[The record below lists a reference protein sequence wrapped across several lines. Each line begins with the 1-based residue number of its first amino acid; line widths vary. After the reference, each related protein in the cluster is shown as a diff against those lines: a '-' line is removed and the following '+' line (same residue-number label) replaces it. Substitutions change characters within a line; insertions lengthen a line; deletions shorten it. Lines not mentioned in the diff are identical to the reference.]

1 MHFHACLICLLGC
14 ILLATV
20 VVADEATV
28 QLPTSADGDTNS
40 QILQRLEERLD
51 EIESQNQELREA
63 NRLLLGEL
71 EREPQPG
78 LAPNAARTITRTPG
92 DGVTISML
100 NDSSELQFGA
110 AISALAIASTKR
122 PFSSG
127 LPLFLLPESPTEQNS
142 NTFDLH
148 ARQTTLFA
156 RFSGPEVGG
165 LTPGG
170 EILTLFMNDNLTTDN
185 YGLLVYYAYGELK
198 NEDVRIAAGL
208 QRDIFNP
215 VGPNVLPFSLL
226 YGSGNPGS
234 YRGQIRFERFLH
246 LDNEGLLT
254 LQTGLSEP
262 IATIVRSVPADPLVE
277 DNGWPNVEAR
287 VSLALGPI
295 EDYMGGRKQRA
306 VEMGVSGV
314 VGQIRSTRVDLGT
327 PGPLR
332 VVQDIWALGSD
343 LQLALTDRFGVF
355 GEFFVGQ
362 TLADYNAGIL
372 QNFNSDDYRPIR
384 TIGGYGEIYHYLTP
398 KLHMH
403 CGYGIDDPYNE
414 DLAAG
419 QASSNQTIYNTLLY
433 DLSRAVQF
441 GFEVDYRK
449 TTFAAPAIDAEGFL
463 FMTQFIWR
471 F

>member
-1 MHFHACLICLLGC
+1 MPFQAYCLCLIGC
-14 ILLATV
+14 IVSVSGLSANDLTLDRLIEGDEHGQLLQSFA
-20 VVADEATV
+20 
-28 QLPTSADGDTNS
+28 
-40 QILQRLEERLD
+40 ERLD
-51 EIESQNQELREA
+51 AIESQNQKLREE
-63 NRLLLGEL
+63 NQRLLADL
-71 EREPQPG
+71 EAERFRDF
-78 LAPNAARTITRTPG
+78 APDPTPTISHTPG
-92 DGVTISML
+92 DGVTMSML
-100 NDSSELQFGA
+100 NDTSKLQFSA
-110 AISALAIASTKR
+110 ALSALAVASTKR
-122 PFSSG
+122 PFSPG
-127 LPLFLLPESPTEQNS
+127 LPLFLLPDSPTGQDT

-156 RFSGPEVGG
+156 RFTGPEVGG

-198 NEDVRIAAGL
+198 NEDIRLAAGL

-234 YRGQIRFERFLH
+234 YRGQIRFERYFKF
-246 LDNEGLLT
+246 DNESLVT

-262 IATIVRSVPADPLVE
+262 IATIVRSAPADPLVE

-287 VSLALGPI
+287 LSVALGGI
-295 EDYMGGRKQRA
+295 DEYMGGRKQRA
-306 VEMGVSGV
+306 FEMGISGV
-314 VGQIRSTRVDLGT
+314 VGQIRTTRIDLGV

-332 VVQDIWALGSD
+332 RTQDIWALGSD
-343 LQLALTDRFGVF
+343 LQLALTDRFGMF
-355 GEFFVGQ
+355 GEVFVGQ
-362 TLADYNAGIL
+362 AIADYNAGIL
-372 QNFNSDDYRPIR
+372 QNFNTDDYRPIR
-384 TIGGYGEIYHYLTP
+384 TMGGYGEVYYYFNP
-398 KLHMH
+398 KLHLH
-403 CGYGIDDPYNE
+403 CGYGIDDPFNE

-419 QASSNQTIYNTLLY
+419 QASSNQTFYNTLLW

-449 TTFAAPAIDAEGFL
+449 TTYAAPAIDSEGAI
-463 FMTQFIWR
+463 FMTQFLWR

>member
-1 MHFHACLICLLGC
+1 MRSHACFIYVFTWGVLMT
-14 ILLATV
+14 ATWAKEAIGQV
-20 VVADEATV
+20 TYDLEGDEAGQV
-28 QLPTSADGDTNS
+28 
-40 QILQRLEERLD
+40 LQRLEDRLD
-51 EIESQNQELREA
+51 QIGTQNQKLLEDNSRLFDELQ
-63 NRLLLGEL
+63 L
-71 EREPQPG
+71 ERQRRLVAEPTQK
-78 LAPNAARTITRTPG
+78 ITRAPG

-100 NDSSELQFGA
+100 NDSSQLQFGA

-127 LPLFLLPESPTEQNS
+127 LPLFLLPQSPTEQNC

-185 YGLLVYYAYGELK
+185 YGLLVYYAFGELK
-198 NEDVRIAAGL
+198 NDEIRLAAGL

-226 YGSGNPGS
+226 YGSGNGGS
-234 YRGQIRFERFLH
+234 YRGQIRFERYFK
-246 LDNEGLLT
+246 LDNESLLT

-262 IATIVRSVPADPLVE
+262 VATIVRSAPADPLVE
-277 DNGWPNVEAR
+277 DNGWPNLESRLA
-287 VSLALGPI
+287 LALGPVN
-295 EDYMGGRKQRA
+295 DYMGGRKQRA
-306 VEMGVSGV
+306 IEMGVSGV

-332 VVQDIWALGSD
+332 VIQDIWALGSD
-343 LQLALTDRFGVF
+343 LQLVLTDRMGVF
-355 GEFFVGQ
+355 GEFFIGQ

-384 TIGGYGEIYHYLTP
+384 TMGGYGEVYYYFSP
-398 KLHMH
+398 KLHLH
-403 CGYGIDDPYNE
+403 CGYGIDDPYNV

-419 QASSNQTIYNTLLY
+419 QASSNQTFYNTLLY

-441 GFEVDYRK
+441 GFEVDYRQ
-449 TTFAAPAIDAEGFL
+449 TTYTAPAIDAEGAL
-463 FMTQFIWR
+463 FMSQFLWR

>member
-1 MHFHACLICLLGC
+1 
-14 ILLATV
+14 
-20 VVADEATV
+20 
-28 QLPTSADGDTNS
+28 
-40 QILQRLEERLD
+40 
-51 EIESQNQELREA
+51 
-63 NRLLLGEL
+63 
-71 EREPQPG
+71 
-78 LAPNAARTITRTPG
+78 
-92 DGVTISML
+92 
-100 NDSSELQFGA
+100 
-110 AISALAIASTKR
+110 
-122 PFSSG
+122 
-127 LPLFLLPESPTEQNS
+127 
-142 NTFDLH
+142 
-148 ARQTTLFA
+148 
-156 RFSGPEVGG
+156 
-165 LTPGG
+165 
-170 EILTLFMNDNLTTDN
+170 
-185 YGLLVYYAYGELK
+185 
-198 NEDVRIAAGL
+198 
-208 QRDIFNP
+208 
-215 VGPNVLPFSLL
+215 
-226 YGSGNPGS
+226 
-234 YRGQIRFERFLH
+234 
-246 LDNEGLLT
+246 
-254 LQTGLSEP
+254 
-262 IATIVRSVPADPLVE
+262 
-277 DNGWPNVEAR
+277 
-287 VSLALGPI
+287 VSLALGPLD
-295 EDYMGGRKQRA
+295 DYVGGRKQRA

-314 VGQIRSTRVDLGT
+314 VGQIRSTRVDLGI

-384 TIGGYGEIYHYLTP
+384 TIGGYGEVYYYFTP

-463 FMTQFIWR
+463 FMTQFLWR